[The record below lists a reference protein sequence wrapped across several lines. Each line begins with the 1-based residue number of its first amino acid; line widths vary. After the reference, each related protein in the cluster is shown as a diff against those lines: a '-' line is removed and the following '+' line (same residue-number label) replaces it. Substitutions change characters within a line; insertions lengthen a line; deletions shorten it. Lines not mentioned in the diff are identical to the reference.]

1 MLYYLFEYFEK
12 HYNLPGAGLFQFIS
26 FRAAGAIIVSLIIS
40 LNKKKSM
47 SDIIRIIIADD
58 HNLFLDG
65 LKRILEESEAYN
77 FQIVGTATSGL
88 EVVRLVKMNKPHV
101 VFLDL
106 NMPGKDGL
114 AVLEEIKAWNKEI
127 KIIVVTMYDEAK
139 IVKAAIKAGCKGYIL
154 KMYGKNELFTAVEA
168 ILSGKTYIG
177 KGIDFDS
184 QGMPKKENVRFD
196 DSFIRKHKLTK
207 RELEILSLVSREL
220 SSDEI
225 ADHLILSKHTIIS
238 HRKKLLI
245 KMGAKNTAGM
255 IRKGFELGYLSMTKP
270 QRNS

>member
-1 MLYYLFEYFEK
+1 
-12 HYNLPGAGLFQFIS
+12 
-26 FRAAGAIIVSLIIS
+26 
-40 LNKKKSM
+40 M

-65 LKRILEESEAYN
+65 LKRILGESEAYN

-88 EVVRLVKMNKPHV
+88 EVVRLVKMNKPHI

-114 AVLEEIKAWNKEI
+114 AVLKEIKAWNKEI

-168 ILSGKTYIG
+168 ILSGETYIG

-207 RELEILSLVSREL
+207 RELEILLLIGEALSNKQIGKQLFISDQTVSV
-220 SSDEI
+220 
-225 ADHLILSKHTIIS
+225 
-238 HRKKLLI
+238 HRKNIMRKL
-245 KMGAKNTAGM
+245 GVSNTAGL
-255 IRKGFELGYLSMTKP
+255 IKTAYE
-270 QRNS
+270 NSLI